1 MAVIS
6 KVPIIMGLLPTLS
19 EYLPIIGLKTN
30 CINEK
35 AATITPISKSDI
47 YNSLLA
53 NVGRIGINN
62 PNPSKS
68 MNTVIKIIVNEAF
81 VFI

>member
-1 MAVIS
+1 
-6 KVPIIMGLLPTLS
+6 MGLK
-19 EYLPIIGLKTN
+19 IN

-47 YNSLLA
+47 YSSLLA
-53 NVGRIGINN
+53 NVGRIGIRS

-68 MNTVIKIIVNEAF
+68 MKTVMKIIERDALL
-81 VFI
+81 FIS